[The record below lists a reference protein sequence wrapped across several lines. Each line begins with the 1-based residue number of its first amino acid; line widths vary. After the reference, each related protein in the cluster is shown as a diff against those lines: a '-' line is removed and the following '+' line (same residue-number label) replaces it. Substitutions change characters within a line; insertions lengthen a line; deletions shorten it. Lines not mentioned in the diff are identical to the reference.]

1 MREEVECPVCCEE
14 MIPPK
19 QIFQV
24 FPCLFVWLNRIQI
37 FHIFVFVVCSDRIFC
52 WFVCSFVQMGYN
64 PGHVCLYAH
73 LFKKNFGF

>member
-52 WFVCSFVQMGYN
+52 WFVCLFVCADGIQSRSCLF
-64 PGHVCLYAH
+64 VCSSV
-73 LFKKNFGF
+73 